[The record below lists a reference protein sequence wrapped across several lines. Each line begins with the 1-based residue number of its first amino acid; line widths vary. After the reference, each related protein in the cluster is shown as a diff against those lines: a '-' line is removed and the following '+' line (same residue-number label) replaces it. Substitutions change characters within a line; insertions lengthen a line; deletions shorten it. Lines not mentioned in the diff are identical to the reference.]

1 MYPPLYTFIVFSV
14 LCGFSDVVCVNK
26 SDSEFVVVNSDLY
39 GDSDCQFLLE
49 SFASVTANF
58 TFCAI
63 RHARPIR
70 LCESCVDDYMLVIE
84 VHKDILKLEDEG
96 GEPCKEKL
104 LNLDRLQVVE
114 AGFEYVQGL
123 WKRANC
129 DYCFKINP
137 DGSLTKKLNNHTLEI
152 LNLHKQV
159 DSCIQEH
166 RNDSYE
172 SLYDP
177 LVCTE
182 CKESYLYLN
191 NRYNELK
198 DHIFCMDIV
207 DLINTTRNE
216 WSVELGCCLDRQ
228 KPEIVFLITSGVISL
243 IPILFYASAYL
254 FATKKEEK
262 VAQQKRWVEHVNI
275 MPSSSQVLNTS

>member
-1 MYPPLYTFIVFSV
+1 MCALNRFIVFTV
-14 LCGFSDVVCVNK
+14 LCGITKFAYTDG
-26 SDSEFVVVNSDLY
+26 SDSSFTVVNSELY
-39 GDSDCQFLLE
+39 GDNDCQFLLE

-129 DYCFKINP
+129 NYCFKIDS
-137 DGSLTKKLNNHTLEI
+137 DGSLTKKLNNNTLEI
-152 LNLHKQV
+152 HDLHKKV
-159 DSCIQEH
+159 DDCIQEH
-166 RNDSYE
+166 RNDSYQ

-182 CKESYLYLN
+182 CKQSYLALN

-198 DHIFCMDIV
+198 DRIFCMDIV
-207 DLINTTRNE
+207 DMINTTRNE

-228 KPEIVFLITSGVISL
+228 KPEIVFLITSGVLSL
-243 IPILFYASAYL
+243 VPILFYASAYL

-262 VAQQKRWVEHVNI
+262 LTQQKRWVEHINI
-275 MPSSSQVLNTS
+275 MPSSSQVLNTN

>member
-1 MYPPLYTFIVFSV
+1 MCTVNTFV
-14 LCGFSDVVCVNK
+14 LFVIFCGFAEFAYSGV
-26 SDSEFVVVNSDLY
+26 SDSDFTVVGLDLY
-39 GDSDCQFLLE
+39 GDNDCQFLLE

-70 LCESCVDDYMLVIE
+70 LCENCVDDYMLVIE

-123 WKRANC
+123 WKRASCN
-129 DYCFKINP
+129 YCFQMGP
-137 DGSLTKKLNNHTLEI
+137 DGSLTKKLNNHTREI
-152 LNLHKQV
+152 LSLHKQV

-166 RNDSYE
+166 RNDSYQ

-177 LVCTE
+177 LVCAE
-182 CKESYLYLN
+182 CKENYLALN

-198 DHIFCMDIV
+198 DNIFCMDIV

-243 IPILFYASAYL
+243 MPILFYASAYI
-254 FATKKEEK
+254 FVTKKGQK
-262 VAQQKRWVEHVNI
+262 VAQQKRWVEHIHI
-275 MPSSSQVLNTS
+275 MPSSSQDLIIS